1 MNAANFNLLCSW
13 ANSLLLRE
21 QPAKD
26 ETADTSNAV
35 DILGLSGIP
44 PLSANG
50 THAIV
55 YPLFVMDEANFSV
68 KRSLQ
73 KTTKGFFLVGS
84 RIQDLVKFSISDL
97 KRSSES
103 IASQQMSEIKGL
115 KQDSALHFNKKS
127 NKEQYKANK
136 TIKEAVEDV
145 QNVLEHKD
153 FQNTK
158 EAEALD
164 KGMVLLLEQQ
174 KLILLADKSL
184 YSWKTASLS
193 SG

>member
-1 MNAANFNLLCSW
+1 
-13 ANSLLLRE
+13 
-21 QPAKD
+21 
-26 ETADTSNAV
+26 
-35 DILGLSGIP
+35 
-44 PLSANG
+44 
-50 THAIV
+50 
-55 YPLFVMDEANFSV
+55 MDEANFSV